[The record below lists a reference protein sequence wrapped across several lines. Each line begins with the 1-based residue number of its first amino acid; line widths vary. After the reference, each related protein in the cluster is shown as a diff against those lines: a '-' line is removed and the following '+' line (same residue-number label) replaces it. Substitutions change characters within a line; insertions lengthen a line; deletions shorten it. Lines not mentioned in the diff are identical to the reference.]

1 MTTNYK
7 EIKLKANYING
18 IGDAKLFVNDNGNKK
33 MYNLNINLDDILNM
47 KSVEEPIDKRLLKL
61 YKEFKNKNVKSS
73 NQTDLQLDDFKIYNN
88 MYNDQKL
95 EKVPN
100 QVLNQVSNQELEKQ
114 NINESIPTIVS
125 TLNNLIDNKLTH
137 ISSPLDN
144 EEFLIPKSIN
154 KTIRPQSLYRYK
166 NSSKSLKKYFKKNT
180 TTKQKQ
186 KQKQKH
192 SKKRNIFSQRNTL

>member
-7 EIKLKANYING
+7 EIKLKAICNNG
-18 IGDAKLFVNDNGNKK
+18 NCGTKLFINDNGNKN
-33 MYNLNINLDDILNM
+33 MYNVNLNLDDILNVQR
-47 KSVEEPIDKRLLKL
+47 VEEPIDKRLLKL
-61 YKEFKNKNVKSS
+61 YKEFKNKS
-73 NQTDLQLDDFKIYNN
+73 NKRNNQIDLQLDNFKIYNN
-88 MYNDQKL
+88 MYNHQQL
-95 EKVPN
+95 EKVSN
-100 QVLNQVSNQELEKQ
+100 QIPNQELEKQ
-114 NINESIPTIVS
+114 NINESIPTIVT

-166 NSSKSLKKYFKKNT
+166 NSSKSLKKSFKKNT
-180 TTKQKQ
+180 TTKQKQKQ